1 LGALDF
7 RGVQAWDE
15 KTAIVMA
22 SGPWEK
28 SRLYKTVDGCR
39 TWKLVFRNPDKDGFW
54 DAIRI
59 TGQKTVLLAGDPVP
73 AAHSHGIGGKKIF
86 QFPIYA
92 TLDRAET
99 WMRLETEYL
108 LALSDESGKPAET
121 LFAAS
126 NSALLESAGHEWI
139 LFVTGGQHASLKL
152 LEHIS
157 NPNPAI
163 CRSTCWV
170 IGGAKLNMATGQSA
184 GAFSLDARI
193 AESSGPKLVIV
204 GGDYAKPE
212 VSEGTSTTCE
222 KDPNMLLSTV
232 FKCTISSFPPHGFRS
247 AVQWSEPLK
256 VWITAGTNGSDISR
270 DDGRTWK
277 PLDDVNWNALSL
289 PFVVG
294 PGGRIGRL
302 NEGALPKP

>member
-193 AESSGPKLVIV
+193 AESSGPKLV
-204 GGDYAKPE
+204 K
-212 VSEGTSTTCE
+212 
-222 KDPNMLLSTV
+222 
-232 FKCTISSFPPHGFRS
+232 
-247 AVQWSEPLK
+247 WSEPLK